1 MPVKSVSLSVV
12 PVAPFVADL
21 GGVDV
26 PSVDDAAFAAIHEA
40 WLRYPILRLRGQA
53 LDDGQLQA
61 FSRRFGPLEYAP
73 MGRITDEE
81 RAKAANPHVATI
93 SNIVENGR
101 PIGGLGSAEA
111 AWHTDM
117 SYIEQPPTAS
127 LLYAVEVPKEGGD
140 THFCDMVAAWKAL
153 PQELAERARSLRLKH
168 DAAHDSVGKLR
179 RGHID
184 AVDPRT
190 APGAVHPLL
199 RRYPENGANA
209 LFLGRRQD
217 AYVMGLPLAES
228 EALLDEIWRHVALP
242 GSTWTQRWLPGD
254 LVIWDNRSVM
264 HRRAAFDPNERR
276 LMRRTQVRSGNSAA
290 PAPG

>member
-1 MPVKSVSLSVV
+1 MPAKPDSLRI
-12 PVAPFVADL
+12 APLASFVAQLD
-21 GGVDV
+21 GVDV

-40 WLRYPILRLRGQA
+40 WLRYPILRLRGQT
-53 LDDGQLQA
+53 LDDAQLQA
-61 FSRRFGPLEYAP
+61 FSLRFGPLEYAP
-73 MGRITDEE
+73 MGRITEEE
-81 RAKAANPHVATI
+81 RAKAKNPHVATI

-140 THFCDMVAAWKAL
+140 THYCDMVAAWQAL
-153 PQELAERARSLRLKH
+153 PPELAARARTLRLKH

-179 RGHID
+179 RGHVD
-184 AVDPRT
+184 AVNPRQ
-190 APGAVHPLL
+190 APGAEHPLL
-199 RRYPENGANA
+199 RQHPQNGTEA

-217 AYVMGLPLAES
+217 AYVMGLPLADS
-228 EALLDEIWRHVALP
+228 EALLDEIWRRVALP
-242 GSTWTQRWLPGD
+242 GSTWTQQWQPGD

-276 LMRRTQVRSGNSAA
+276 LMRRTQVRSENGAA
-290 PAPG
+290 GHG

>member
-1 MPVKSVSLSVV
+1 MPAKPDSLRIV
-12 PVAPFVADL
+12 PLASFVAQLD
-21 GGVDV
+21 GVNV

-40 WLRYPILRLRGQA
+40 WLRYPILRLRGQT
-53 LDDGQLQA
+53 LDDAQLQA

-73 MGRITDEE
+73 MGRITEEE
-81 RAKAANPHVATI
+81 RAKAKNPHVATI

-140 THFCDMVAAWKAL
+140 THYCDMVAAWQAL
-153 PQELAERARSLRLKH
+153 PPELAARARTLRLKH

-179 RGHID
+179 RGHVD
-184 AVDPRT
+184 AVNPRQ
-190 APGAVHPLL
+190 APGAEHPLL
-199 RRYPENGANA
+199 RQHPQNGTEA

-217 AYVMGLPLAES
+217 AYVMGLPLADS

-242 GSTWTQRWLPGD
+242 GSTWTQQWQPGD

-276 LMRRTQVRSGNSAA
+276 LMRRTQVRSENGAA
-290 PAPG
+290 GHG